1 MGARFSKTLGNLK
14 LNLVTILN
22 IVKLNLVAILNID
35 KYNYARYNVGCL
47 IVLASGTV
55 SGAD

>member
-1 MGARFSKTLGNLK
+1 MGQGL
-14 LNLVTILN
+14 
-22 IVKLNLVAILNID
+22 KLNLVAIMTVL
-35 KYNYARYNVGCL
+35 KYNYVKYNVGCL